1 MLMKR
6 IIILII
12 ITYSCKNINKNIDI
26 IAEIDGQYLYKKDI
40 DNFFGKQKM
49 EIEDSINKVRGIVNQ
64 WALRKIFLNKAEVNV
79 PSDDIKNMEHL
90 VQKYREDLIINE
102 YQNMLV
108 NQKFE
113 ENIGSEESTYKYYE
127 KNKNLFKLTNSILK
141 LNYVVVPKNFSNKK
155 AVLDLLKKDTLEDE
169 NVYEIESLCYGI
181 TQNYS
186 LKDSLW
192 KSLKDI
198 ERIVAIQESDIKKGK
213 IMEIEDQNHIWIVKI
228 NDYKKEGDIAPYDYV
243 QNKIKN
249 IIYNKR
255 KLDFLKTVERDLLE
269 KYTKN
274 GKFKVY

>member
-1 MLMKR
+1 MKR